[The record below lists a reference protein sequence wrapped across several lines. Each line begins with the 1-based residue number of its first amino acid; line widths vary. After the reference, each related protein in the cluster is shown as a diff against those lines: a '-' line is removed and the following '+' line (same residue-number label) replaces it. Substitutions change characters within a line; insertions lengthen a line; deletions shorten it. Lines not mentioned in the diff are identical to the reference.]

1 MLYLFD
7 VFRVEGGGHIGLD
20 DPPFDEITTTAHHRR
35 ESVDEDVFHGIAD
48 NVVAFVV
55 EFSHYLHAF
64 SHHFKIVLERHAL
77 GKICERLNGL
87 VGVQGFSVAAEFGP
101 HLG

>member
-77 GKICERLNGL
+77 GKICECLNGL